1 MHIPGVIADLWGSCS
16 RPVVA
21 GMILAMVISA
31 AADTGL
37 VSIPQADV
45 SIECCLG
52 LFSVITLGLEFF
64 PGLFGFLG
72 LGLF

>member
-1 MHIPGVIADLWGSCS
+1 
-16 RPVVA
+16 VA
-21 GMILAMVISA
+21 GMILAVVISA

-45 SIECCLG
+45 GIECCLG
-52 LFSVITLGLEFF
+52 LFGVIALGLEFF